1 MATLYH
7 PTLPTTVDVPD
18 SQVADWLEQG
28 WLKPEPTA
36 RPAESIYEQMEN

>member
-28 WLKPEPTA
+28 WLKPEPAA
-36 RPAESIYEQMEN
+36 RTAESFYEQLEG

>member
-7 PTLPTTVDVPD
+7 PPLPTTVDVPD

-28 WLKPEPTA
+28 WLKPEPAA
-36 RPAESIYEQMEN
+36 RTAESIYEQLEG

>member
-18 SQVADWLEQG
+18 SQVSDWLEQG
-28 WLKPEPTA
+28 WLEPEPAA
-36 RPAESIYEQMEN
+36 RTAESIYEQLEG

>member
-28 WLKPEPTA
+28 WLKLEPAA
-36 RPAESIYEQMEN
+36 RTAESIYEQLEG

>member
-28 WLKPEPTA
+28 WLKPEPAAHT
-36 RPAESIYEQMEN
+36 AESIDEQLEG